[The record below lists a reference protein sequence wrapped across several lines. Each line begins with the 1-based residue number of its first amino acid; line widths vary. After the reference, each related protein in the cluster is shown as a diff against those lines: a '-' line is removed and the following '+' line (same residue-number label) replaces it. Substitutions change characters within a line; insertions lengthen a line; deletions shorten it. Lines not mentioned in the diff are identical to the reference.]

1 MASLLGKAMVVHHH
15 AAREAAMDAL
25 TSSTCGDQ
33 GRLALAFQSPPGDSP
48 MDDLQEKTRRR
59 KKRWNP
65 IIDNTYN
72 RMVH

>member
-1 MASLLGKAMVVHHH
+1 
-15 AAREAAMDAL
+15 MDAL